1 MTGSGVMVYANGDRY
16 QGSFH
21 EGNPHGLGRM
31 EFSNDRT
38 PLEGRWEHGD
48 FVWPQQL
55 RR

>member
-1 MTGSGVMVYANGDRY
+1 
-16 QGSFH
+16 
-21 EGNPHGLGRM
+21 M
-31 EFSNDRT
+31 EFTNGRA